1 MVLNIENKEYYLDI
15 DKMMKWVATTPSSE
29 KNIDI
34 TITHTSPVF
43 TENAEEIEGSSVK
56 EITESKSTLNESM
69 NHIRYDFMKLIL
81 STMLGHYTDDAG
93 ILVVTPQ
100 QRICLNT
107 LKNKNILVEVK

>member
-15 DKMMKWVATTPSSE
+15 DKLMKWVAMTPSSE

-43 TENAEEIEGSSVK
+43 TEDAEEIEGSSVK
-56 EITESKSTLNESM
+56 EITESKSTLNDTM
-69 NHIRYDFMKLIL
+69 NNIRYDFMKIIL
-81 STMLGHYTDDAG
+81 STMLGHYTDNNG
-93 ILVVTPQ
+93 ELKITPQ

-107 LKNKNILVEVK
+107 LKNKNILVEFK